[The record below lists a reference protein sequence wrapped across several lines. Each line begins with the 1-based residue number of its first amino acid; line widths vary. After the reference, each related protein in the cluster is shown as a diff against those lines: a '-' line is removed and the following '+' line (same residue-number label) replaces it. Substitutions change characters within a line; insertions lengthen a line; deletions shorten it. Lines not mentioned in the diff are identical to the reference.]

1 MSGGVA
7 RYVRRRLVGML
18 VTLLL
23 TSFIIFMALYVAPGD
38 PATFLLQG
46 RSATPEAL
54 AAVRDQYHLDEPVLN
69 QFGLWFG
76 GVLHGDFGR
85 SIQFRQDV
93 GGLLAARLPTTI
105 LLVVMASTLMLVFG
119 LLLGTLSA
127 LRPGPVDKSVL
138 VTSTVAV
145 ATPTFIAAVLL
156 IGVFAVQLGWFPTF
170 GNGEGL
176 ADRLHHLTLPAVALS
191 APLIGL
197 VARVTRA
204 SMVLELNRE
213 HVDVARA
220 RGIPERLVVWRH
232 ALKGALPSVLTLA
245 GTVVAGLFVGSAVIE
260 TAFGISGVGQ
270 LLVQSISTKDFPVV
284 QAICLL
290 LVAAFVVTNLLV
302 DLALPL
308 IDPRVA
314 LGEERSA

>member
-1 MSGGVA
+1 MKHPASRFVGG
-7 RYVRRRLVGML
+7 RLAGMV

-23 TSFIIFMALYVAPGD
+23 TSFVIFMALYIAPGN
-38 PATFLLQG
+38 PESFLLQG
-46 RSATPEAL
+46 RSPTPQTLATI
-54 AAVRDQYHLDEPVLN
+54 RDQYHLDQPVLK
-69 QFGLWFG
+69 QFGLWLS

-93 GGLLAARLPTTI
+93 AGLIAARLPTTL
-105 LLVVMASTLMLVFG
+105 LLVVFATILMLVFG
-119 LLLGTLSA
+119 LLFGTLSA
-127 LRPGPVDKSVL
+127 LRPGAIDKTVL
-138 VTSTVAV
+138 LSSTVAV
-145 ATPTFIAAVLL
+145 GTPTFIAAVLL

-170 GNGEGL
+170 GNGDGL
-176 ADRLHHLTLPAVALS
+176 LDRLHHLVLPALALS

-197 VARVTRA
+197 VSRVTRA
-204 SMVLELNRE
+204 SMLVELSRD

-232 ALKGALPSVLTLA
+232 ALKGALPSVLTLS

-260 TAFGISGVGQ
+260 TAFGLSGVGQ

-290 LVAAFVVTNLLV
+290 LVAAFVVTNMLV

-308 IDPRVA
+308 IDPRVV
-314 LGEERSA
+314 LGEERPA